1 MTITI
6 DWISVNWWGPAFC
19 WVARWNE
26 FENRTVYIY
35 RPKSC
40 QLQCLAIDRSWFIE
54 NNWSKSCPLETDWL
68 TTVLTVVLEKLWTD
82 TYWLEVLWFYSFL
95 LIFKLQRKVSSN
107 IKFSFQIISD
117 VLLALLD
124 VRWKEQFYLV
134 YYTHKCKILHRAWL
148 KVVFSWQRKN

>member
-1 MTITI
+1 MIGFR
-6 DWISVNWWGPAFC
+6 WIGEDIFLLSGSLKWIW
-19 WVARWNE
+19 E
-26 FENRTVYIY
+26 LYSIY
-35 RPKSC
+35 RPKTC
-40 QLQCLAIDRSWFIE
+40 QLQCFAIDRSWFIE

-107 IKFSFQIISD
+107 IKFSFQIIWD

-134 YYTHKCKILHRAWL
+134 YYTHKCKILPKAWL
-148 KVVFSWQRKN
+148 KVVLSWQRKN